1 MRTYFILS
9 LIPYFIY
16 IVCKSKKAMH
26 MLQQNW
32 YNDGNRYFKWI
43 LDNVDKVFITFD
55 VMFVFFALFKLI
67 SFNASV
73 IIFAIFYSV
82 VTIINNKL
90 LKKEQN
96 KKMQKEIINEIFE
109 NKNIIKKKKTVESE
123 IKEKIEKKK

>member
-43 LDNVDKVFITFD
+43 LDNISKVFVTFD
-55 VMFVFFALFKLI
+55 VLFVCYLI
-67 SFNASV
+67 FDCKISTFSK
-73 IIFAIFYSV
+73 II
-82 VTIINNKL
+82 L
-90 LKKEQN
+90 
-96 KKMQKEIINEIFE
+96 
-109 NKNIIKKKKTVESE
+109 VESLLRGTFPSVG
-123 IKEKIEKKK
+123 KPPRWLLFPLQFS

>member
-55 VMFVFFALFKLI
+55 VMFVFFALFKLLIYEVGYELDMLAGKLKVIDIDKILDEIGFPNNWREI
-67 SFNASV
+67 SS
-73 IIFAIFYSV
+73 
-82 VTIINNKL
+82 K
-90 LKKEQN
+90 
-96 KKMQKEIINEIFE
+96 
-109 NKNIIKKKKTVESE
+109 
-123 IKEKIEKKK
+123 

>member
-82 VTIINNKL
+82 VTIINL
-90 LKKEQN
+90 SL
-96 KKMQKEIINEIFE
+96 IHI
-109 NKNIIKKKKTVESE
+109 SE
-123 IKEKIEKKK
+123 PTRPY